1 MNDISSKDE
10 KCKFAKKLHRQFG
23 HPTSVKHI
31 GLLKNAD
38 INSKELYVI
47 IEEITKQCE
56 VCLKYQKKQIKP
68 VVGFPLVTKFN
79 KYVAMD
85 LKLGSY
91 QEKVCLIHIV
101 DHLTQYNASC
111 VIQSK
116 NQKGKMLL
124 YGVFLKYG

>member
-1 MNDISSKDE
+1 MWSLFEI
-10 KCKFAKKLHRQFG
+10 
-23 HPTSVKHI
+23 
-31 GLLKNAD
+31 LK
-38 INSKELYVI
+38 
-47 IEEITKQCE
+47 
-56 VCLKYQKKQIKP
+56 KKQIKP

-79 KYVAMD
+79 KYVTMD

-124 YGVFLKYG
+124 YWVFLKYG

>member
-1 MNDISSKDE
+1 
-10 KCKFAKKLHRQFG
+10 
-23 HPTSVKHI
+23 
-31 GLLKNAD
+31 
-38 INSKELYVI
+38 
-47 IEEITKQCE
+47 
-56 VCLKYQKKQIKP
+56 
-68 VVGFPLVTKFN
+68 
-79 KYVAMD
+79 MD